1 MSVGA
6 TYTGSLHC
14 HVSLTIGMA
23 SLCRMEGVAP
33 VSQGRVQL
41 CNNFSSYIH
50 NKLSENA
57 AKLSDTKRDLNCIP
71 HFHCVHLEFVCAAGS
86 SLATCVVVSSAFRGS
101 ANNPS
106 LSVHVLVISTKIP
119 SPPPRGLAAAGEHR
133 RSASRAV
140 GMYVGGIESDM
151 RGGEMELY

>member
-1 MSVGA
+1 
-6 TYTGSLHC
+6 
-14 HVSLTIGMA
+14 
-23 SLCRMEGVAP
+23 MEGVAP

-57 AKLSDTKRDLNCIP
+57 DKLSDAKRDLNCIP

-86 SLATCVVVSSAFRGS
+86 SLATCVVISPAFCDS

-106 LSVHVLVISTKIP
+106 LSWRNGQVHVLVISTKIP

-140 GMYVGGIESDM
+140 GMYVGGIENDM
-151 RGGEMELY
+151 RGGEIELY

>member
-1 MSVGA
+1 
-6 TYTGSLHC
+6 
-14 HVSLTIGMA
+14 
-23 SLCRMEGVAP
+23 MEGVAP

-50 NKLSENA
+50 NKHSENA
-57 AKLSDTKRDLNCIP
+57 DKLSDTKRDLNCIP

-119 SPPPRGLAAAGEHR
+119 SPPPREQWACTWEVSKMTCVAERWNYIDTVYL
-133 RSASRAV
+133 
-140 GMYVGGIESDM
+140 
-151 RGGEMELY
+151 